1 MTPEPSSPT
10 VNKPRSNLVVAGACL
25 AFFAGMIGVTFA
37 SAELY
42 SLFCQVTGFGGTT
55 QRVEQASGT
64 SLDRKLTVRFDANVA
79 PGLPWEFKPVER
91 SVELKIGET
100 VLINYAASNPFSAP
114 TRGTATF
121 NVTPVLAGSYFNKM
135 QCFCFTDTELTPGQT
150 LEMPVVFFI
159 DPAIVDDPDLKN
171 IDTITLSYTFFP
183 SLDSTP
189 VAAAGSAKVVEKV
202 KGQL

>member
-1 MTPEPSSPT
+1 MK
-10 VNKPRSNLVVAGACL
+10 KPRSNLVVAGACL
-25 AFFAGMIGVTFA
+25 AFFAGMIGVTYA

-42 SLFCQVTGFGGTT
+42 SLFCQVTGYGGTT

-64 SLDRKLTVRFDANVA
+64 ILDRKITVRFDANVA
-79 PGLPWEFKPVER
+79 PGLPWEFQPVQR

-100 VLINYAASNPFSAP
+100 VQISYEASNPFSEP
-114 TRGTATF
+114 TRGKATF
-121 NVTPVLAGSYFNKM
+121 NVTPELAGSYFNKM
-135 QCFCFTDTELTPGQT
+135 QCFCFTDTELKPGQT
-150 LEMPVVFFI
+150 MEMPVVFFV

-183 SLDSTP
+183 SSDSTP
-189 VAAAGSAKVVEKV
+189 VAAADGAKVIEKG